1 MKNQGKLVLFCR
13 GKRIWRHLLKNISRW
28 SRAGGVSQTDDG
40 AYFRQEALSS
50 ATTARFFARKHYRR
64 RRRCVFSP
72 GSTIVGDDGA
82 FFRQEGL
89 SSATTER
96 FFVRKPCRRRRQG
109 IFSSG
114 STSCNANSAF
124 FHQEAEI
131 AMQLPLPGEKKLRM
145 QGPFIPLRKKI
156 CLRLRKPLNFF
167 FLFRKRSVTLP

>member
-28 SRAGGVSQTDDG
+28 SRAGEASQTDDG

-64 RRRCVFSP
+64 RRRCVFSS

-82 FFRQEGL
+82 FFRQEAL
-89 SSATTER
+89 SSATTMH
-96 FFVRKPCRRRRQG
+96 FFARKQKLHCNRS

-114 STSCNANSAF
+114 SRNCNATTSSRRK
-124 FHQEAEI
+124 EAPD
-131 AMQLPLPGEKKLRM
+131 ARPVYPPQKKNLPSIKKT
-145 QGPFIPLRKKI
+145 FE
-156 CLRLRKPLNFF
+156 F
-167 FLFRKRSVTLP
+167 FLLIQKKKCNFALNETKKYNNNH